1 MGAKSFD
8 AATWSKVRVSCPA
21 RSAFLLFRDTS
32 RPPGHRERGRACVR
46 EGDRP
51 APARWAAE
59 LRTCPELLWLQGDS
73 KMATVPLLANAP
85 GPRGALWVHKG
96 SICVQESKAVAEFI
110 LPDLEEL
117 PTKTLLRCRKPA
129 FTSSWPSSPG
139 KMREVLAADFP
150 GAGPPGDGAVAG
162 GRPNSLRSIAKGRML
177 GDARF
182 GTMCRQ
188 CCCNLARCGA
198 GMLGLGLSPITPLVP
213 GDCVRWWPPV
223 AQKGRE
229 RHPWMGADDEP
240 RAQLRATHAA
250 ALAKARAG
258 GGARQPSLLTRQR
271 VGEKINRGPCR
282 RVRSLALLLS
292 DHLSSLLRTVSYAVT
307 LKGRWR
313 AQERPHVPLELLRA
327 SGSPE
332 TPCAAP
338 RCAALRRA
346 VDAPVRQS
354 RPLQVGEPVELWPGP
369 RRRGAV
375 LAPTGAESGPGA
387 LSSGS
392 SQRSMASRHP
402 PRALWRCGAAVRK
415 KATTAL
421 LRHYKAP
428 PPHTLCHLFPFLAP
442 FARRCVSSAK
452 KPWPSQRRPRAAR
465 RSRSRIEATRPPT
478 SGGASSREAGS
489 SERRPERRLKSVAC
503 STEGRTKRR
512 GRRPG
517 GALRGCSPLLK
528 RESQVLWRSI
538 GVRHAAGSAPGFPT
552 GPL

>member
-271 VGEKINRGPCR
+271 VGEKINRGPT
-282 RVRSLALLLS
+282 VPKSPLSRSLALRSSQLS
-292 DHLSSLLRTVSYAVT
+292 
-307 LKGRWR
+307 
-313 AQERPHVPLELLRA
+313 AQDSVVRGDVEGPLEGSGTSARSPRAAAGVRKPRDSVRRPALRR
-327 SGSPE
+327 
-332 TPCAAP
+332 AAP
-338 RCAALRRA
+338 RCAALSMRPSGSRGPFRSASLWSFGRGPAGGALCWRRLERSQVQELFQVAPRRGRWPRGTRPELFGDA
-346 VDAPVRQS
+346 VPQCERRPPRHSSAITRRPPTRSAISFLSWLRSPGGACLRPRS
-354 RPLQVGEPVELWPGP
+354 RG
-369 RRRGAV
+369 RRRGVQGQPEGAV
-375 LAPTGAESGPGA
+375 PALKRPGLLPQAALPQGKPGAQNAGTKRRPGA
-387 LSSGS
+387 LGW
-392 SQRSMASRHP
+392 AKP
-402 PRALWRCGAAVRK
+402 C
-415 KATTAL
+415 
-421 LRHYKAP
+421 
-428 PPHTLCHLFPFLAP
+428 TL
-442 FARRCVSSAK
+442 
-452 KPWPSQRRPRAAR
+452 
-465 RSRSRIEATRPPT
+465 T
-478 SGGASSREAGS
+478 
-489 SERRPERRLKSVAC
+489 
-503 STEGRTKRR
+503 
-512 GRRPG
+512 
-517 GALRGCSPLLK
+517 LRGCSLK

-538 GVRHAAGSAPGFPT
+538 GVRHVAGSAPGFPT
-552 GPL
+552 QPL

>member
-1 MGAKSFD
+1 
-8 AATWSKVRVSCPA
+8 
-21 RSAFLLFRDTS
+21 
-32 RPPGHRERGRACVR
+32 
-46 EGDRP
+46 
-51 APARWAAE
+51 
-59 LRTCPELLWLQGDS
+59 
-73 KMATVPLLANAP
+73 
-85 GPRGALWVHKG
+85 
-96 SICVQESKAVAEFI
+96 
-110 LPDLEEL
+110 
-117 PTKTLLRCRKPA
+117 
-129 FTSSWPSSPG
+129 
-139 KMREVLAADFP
+139 
-150 GAGPPGDGAVAG
+150 
-162 GRPNSLRSIAKGRML
+162 
-177 GDARF
+177 
-182 GTMCRQ
+182 
-188 CCCNLARCGA
+188 
-198 GMLGLGLSPITPLVP
+198 MLGLGLSPITPLVP

-428 PPHTLCHLFPFLAP
+428 PPTRSAISFLSWLRSPGGA
-442 FARRCVSSAK
+442 CL
-452 KPWPSQRRPRAAR
+452 RPRSRGRRRGVQGQPEGAVPALKRPGLLPQAAL
-465 RSRSRIEATRPPT
+465 PQGKP
-478 SGGASSREAGS
+478 GAQNAG
-489 SERRPERRLKSVAC
+489 PERR
-503 STEGRTKRR
+503 G
-512 GRRPG
+512 
-517 GALRGCSPLLK
+517 
-528 RESQVLWRSI
+528 
-538 GVRHAAGSAPGFPT
+538 
-552 GPL
+552 